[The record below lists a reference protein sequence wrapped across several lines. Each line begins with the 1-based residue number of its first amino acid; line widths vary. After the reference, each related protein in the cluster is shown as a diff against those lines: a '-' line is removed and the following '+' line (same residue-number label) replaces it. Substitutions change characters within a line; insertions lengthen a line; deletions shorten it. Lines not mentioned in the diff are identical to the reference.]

1 MNKKEL
7 IMATVDVLREN
18 NIRKPVTLKSE
29 TFRVTQESSGA
40 DATFSVARA
49 DKNMLYTATDVQNIL
64 DAMLCL
70 AEDAMRHGETI
81 NIRNF
86 GTLSVRYAAAH
97 RVREPNEEIWHEIP
111 AGFRPKFRPG
121 QRLLA
126 AARVFGFQQNDDNP
140 DSYLP
145 RPENDDEEDEEL

>member
-7 IMATVDVLREN
+7 ITATVDVLREN
-18 NIRKPVTLKSE
+18 DIRKPITLKNE

-49 DKNMLYTATDVQNIL
+49 DKRMLYTATDVQNIL

-70 AEDAMRHGETI
+70 VEDAMRHGETV

-86 GTLSVRYAAAH
+86 GTLSVRHAAAH

-126 AARVFGFQQNDDNP
+126 AARVFGLQKDDDDP

-145 RPENDDEEDEEL
+145 KPVYDDEEDEAL